1 MKRKLKK
8 RITAFLL
15 CMVLVVCNS
24 VSILADE
31 PVATAV
37 ESAETKE
44 QEKATKEEKA
54 PEATT
59 AAKEKTTEKAPETTT
74 AKKEETT
81 TEKAPEATTAKKE
94 EKTTEKAPETT
105 TAKKEETTT
114 EKAPEATTAKKE
126 ETTTEKAPE
135 TTTEKTDN
143 TEASTAT
150 EKETAP
156 TELIYENDQ
165 VTVKVSAISEG
176 AIPAGAT
183 LKVVPIEKENSQTK
197 TAYQEVE
204 KKIQEKATQEKYDI
218 AGFLAYDITLMDK
231 DGKEVEPNSE
241 VKVTMDYKQAVAPA
255 MTEEIV
261 NNTNVSVLHLE
272 ENAEGQVKEVVD
284 MNQNGQLKTMDT
296 TAQKEIQKTEFVTN
310 SFSVYTVV
318 WNSDWEVFKKS
329 IEIHYI
335 DNAGSEIDGKSGT
348 KKLENNKWYII
359 EKPAIPG
366 YAYAK
371 TVIAEDKSA
380 ALKAEETNISQV
392 KATYSTFEWTIKY
405 KQEDHE
411 EKTWSKSEANI
422 YVIYD
427 KNVVVNPDPGTPQE
441 PEMEILGTPEHHK
454 YIDYH
459 ENGDNYTLTLDVSG
473 KQGELTPVD
482 ILLIVDKSN
491 SMNDSAGGNK
501 TRKDNVNSAINTL
514 KEGLKENAPKD
525 VDINLGVV
533 TFSAAGAGTN
543 KIRENDLAYDEEDD
557 SADAWSQGW
566 ASLDDFS
573 WQLSKCTGGTNWQAG
588 IKEGNTLLSKS
599 ANREKSRKYVIFLTD
614 GEPTYRYLEGSSTV
628 TQGKG
633 EYNSQ
638 DTNNYDYA
646 VKEWNKSTYLKAANG
661 RYVIDAT
668 ANGSGICNNF
678 AAAMGGKRL
687 MGSDEQELKTAVDT
701 IVSQITKPVYKNVSI
716 TDTLS
721 NYVQLAENPE
731 FQVKAQNTETGKEE
745 TLDSTKYTVNIY
757 DGNDS
762 EVYSGNTPNGANNAN
777 WSDARKIKLQLTL
790 GNTEGV
796 LEDKIK
802 YSISFKIKVKEDA
815 ARQAVSE
822 NNNQYPHIGDPDTD
836 APGNQTSSEKP
847 GLYSNDNATTH
858 LTYQENENDPANVE
872 YEKPVVQL
880 KNLGEP
886 VNFFLNLSSQILDTN
901 GNTQGQDPDH
911 FTTSVS
917 GDKSASISD
926 QGIGKAINEDLR
938 VIVPENHNH
947 AAIGQGT
954 YPVIG
959 GNTKDNALDA
969 DAEIRKLKDGTTGNV
984 SGTEKE
990 YYQIVNG
997 EGDGAFPTDAEIFT
1011 YIREN
1016 WGDQGV
1022 NKGQNITVN
1031 GVAINKEYLTTDNFT
1046 IRWYVFKD
1054 QQGDEFWHIDGILVP
1069 KGGILTVTKTFP
1081 NQEIANNVNENFS
1094 IAVTGNFLTG
1104 NNDQKISKKIA
1115 DTGDPVE
1122 NSDGSVT
1129 YSWQFAIFDTRYTV
1143 SESGYMTTGIN
1154 WNYDSTDWS
1163 YTNAEGKTTSEN
1175 TTSQLSQLIET
1186 TISAK
1191 DTEPVTQTFAFYNH
1205 YNASLNLKKVSAAT
1219 GNPEISGAK
1228 FRLSEKSGTGWTESK
1243 EIVVNKNNAAA
1254 ELNNL
1259 QTGKVYKLEEVEAP
1273 DSHVL
1278 LQEEIYFIV
1287 EASGEIELCNE
1298 EGEPLGESD
1307 VPTMWWL
1314 NEKGTE
1320 LTIKNEMLYELP
1332 STGGNGIYW
1341 YTIGGMALM
1350 MGAALILYK
1359 DKRKRMVLLKR

>member
-1 MKRKLKK
+1 MKHWWRVNEIKGGAAMKRKLKK

-105 TAKKEETTT
+105 TAKKEETKT

-143 TEASTAT
+143 TEVSTAT

-197 TAYQEVE
+197 IAYQEVE

-218 AGFLAYDITLMDK
+218 AGFLAYDITLIDK

-318 WNSDWEVFKKS
+318 WNSDWGLYKKS

-335 DNAGSEIDGKSGT
+335 DSNAGSEINGKSGT
-348 KKLENNKWYII
+348 VNLNNSEWYII
-359 EKPAIPG
+359 EKPDISG
-366 YAYAK
+366 YTYAK

-380 ALKAEETNISQV
+380 ALEAEETNISRV
-392 KATYSTFEWTIKY
+392 KATRSYEKWTIKY
-405 KQEDHE
+405 EQEGHE
-411 EKTWSKSEANI
+411 EKTWSKSKANI

-491 SMNDSAGGNK
+491 SMNDSAGEDK
-501 TRKDNVNSAINTL
+501 TRKGNVNSAIKTL
-514 KEGLKENAPKD
+514 KEGLKGNAPEG

-543 KIRENDLAYDEEDD
+543 KIRENDSDYDKDD
-557 SADAWSQGW
+557 NSVDAWSDDW
-566 ASLDDFS
+566 ESLDNFS
-573 WQLSKCTGGTNWQAG
+573 WELSGCTGGTNWQAG
-588 IKEGNTLLSKS
+588 IKEGNTLLSQS
-599 ANREKSRKYVIFLTD
+599 ENREKSRKYVIFLTD

-633 EYNSQ
+633 EYSSQ

-646 VKEWNKSTYLKAANG
+646 VNEWNKSTYLKAANG

-668 ANGSGICNNF
+668 AEGSDICKNF

-687 MGSDEQELKTAVDT
+687 MGSDEKELKIAVDT

-721 NYVQLAENPE
+721 DYVQLAENPE
-731 FQVKAQNTETGKEE
+731 FQVIAQNTETNEE
-745 TLDSTKYTVNIY
+745 KTLNSTDYIIKVYN
-757 DGNDS
+757 GNND
-762 EVYSGNTPNGANNAN
+762 EVYSGNTPNGANNVN
-777 WSDARKIKLQLTL
+777 WSDARKIELQLKL
-790 GNTEGV
+790 ENTKGV

-802 YSISFKIKVKEDA
+802 YSISFKIKVKEGA
-815 ARQAVSE
+815 ARQAVSK

-847 GLYSNDNATTH
+847 GLYSNDNANTH
-858 LTYQENENDPANVE
+858 LTYQENENEPTNVG

-901 GNTQGQDPDH
+901 GNTQGQAPDH

-917 GDKSASISD
+917 GNKSASKSV
-926 QGIGKAINEDLR
+926 QGIGVAINDDLR
-938 VIVPENHNH
+938 VIVPEDHNH
-947 AAIGQGT
+947 AAIGQET

-959 GNTKDNALDA
+959 GDTKENALVA
-969 DAEIRKLKDGTTGNV
+969 DARIRDLQNGTTGNV
-984 SGTEKE
+984 SGTTEE
-990 YYQIVNG
+990 YYKIVNG
-997 EGDGAFPTDAEIFT
+997 KGEGEFPTDEEIFT

-1016 WGDQGV
+1016 WGAQGV
-1022 NKGQNITVN
+1022 NKGKDITVN
-1031 GVAINKEYLTTDNFT
+1031 GVAINKDYLTTDNFT

-1054 QQGDEFWHIDGILVP
+1054 QSDDEYWHIDGILVP

-1081 NQEIANNVNENFS
+1081 NQAIADNVKDTFS
-1094 IAVTGNFLTG
+1094 IEVQGNFLTG

-1129 YSWQFAIFDTRYTV
+1129 YSWQFAIFDMKYTV

-1163 YTNAEGKTTSEN
+1163 YTDAGGKTTN
-1175 TTSQLSQLIET
+1175 GTTTSQLIKT

-1191 DTEPVTQTFAFYNH
+1191 DTTPVTQTFAFHNH

-1228 FRLSEKSGTGWTESK
+1228 FNLSEKSETGWTELK
-1243 EIVVNKNNAAA
+1243 EFVVDENNTAA

-1259 QTGKVYKLEEVEAP
+1259 QTGKVYKLQEVEAP
-1273 DSHVL
+1273 DAHVL
-1278 LQEEIYFIV
+1278 LKEEIYFIV
-1287 EASGEIELCNE
+1287 EASGAIELCNE
-1298 EGEPLGESD
+1298 EGKPLGERD

-1314 NEKGTE
+1314 NGTGTE
-1320 LTIKNEMLYELP
+1320 LTIKNETINCLVNDH
-1332 STGGNGIYW
+1332 GNGNGNGRDSIC
-1341 YTIGGMALM
+1341 G
-1350 MGAALILYK
+1350 
-1359 DKRKRMVLLKR
+1359 R

>member
-218 AGFLAYDITLMDK
+218 AGFLAYDITLIDK

-241 VKVTMDYKQAVAPA
+241 VKVTMDYKQAAIPA
-255 MTEEIV
+255 ETDIAEDEKV
-261 NNTNVSVLHLE
+261 DVTVLHLE
-272 ENAEGQVKEVVD
+272 EDEAGNVKEVVD
-284 MNQNGQLKTMDT
+284 MDKAGKIDSLQTTDSHKIEKVEMKTSSFSYYTISWYIGGRERASVQVHYVDENGDALD
-296 TAQKEIQKTEFVTN
+296 AQINGGEVIEDGKEFVLKDSRYN
-310 SFSVYTVV
+310 V
-318 WNSDWEVFKKS
+318 
-329 IEIHYI
+329 I
-335 DNAGSEIDGKSGT
+335 
-348 KKLENNKWYII
+348 
-359 EKPAIPG
+359 IPG
-366 YAYAK
+366 YTYKKTTVGTTGKEAVQENATSIYKIRCEQVGKKYVVQYIENNLNMQWKALQEGQAIYMIYEKDSSTPGSSSGGESGIGELAHRKYVTKNMDGTYDLTLNVTGATATKENPAKVDVVFVLDLSGSMGDKGSSGSSKIKEATAAAK
-371 TVIAEDKSA
+371 TLVENLEKKETVRSA
-380 ALKAEETNISQV
+380 WKL
-392 KATYSTFEWTIKY
+392 
-405 KQEDHE
+405 
-411 EKTWSKSEANI
+411 
-422 YVIYD
+422 
-427 KNVVVNPDPGTPQE
+427 
-441 PEMEILGTPEHHK
+441 
-454 YIDYH
+454 
-459 ENGDNYTLTLDVSG
+459 
-473 KQGELTPVD
+473 
-482 ILLIVDKSN
+482 
-491 SMNDSAGGNK
+491 
-501 TRKDNVNSAINTL
+501 
-514 KEGLKENAPKD
+514 
-525 VDINLGVV
+525 V
-533 TFSAAGAGTN
+533 TFSRGANVPTSDWINSQAMKSIIDTYNN
-543 KIRENDLAYDEEDD
+543 KD
-557 SADAWSQGW
+557 
-566 ASLDDFS
+566 
-573 WQLSKCTGGTNWQAG
+573 KCNGGTNYEAALRKAG
-588 IKEGNTLLSKS
+588 EILKTG
-599 ANREKSRKYVIFLTD
+599 REDSTKIVVFLTD
-614 GEPTYRYLEGSSTV
+614 GEPTYYVNDHGENKKGGGSYTTQKDYDGALEGAATISCDQFYAIGMKLPDNIGNDKDDGVNRSGLQLLKDIADKIQDKTYTYCENVVGANLSEVFANIAGQIVNYTASNVTITDKLSEEVDPIFPSTGSEGKPELIVQIVDANNNDV
-628 TQGKG
+628 TETEKIESGISASYDSIRK
-633 EYNSQ
+633 EIRLDFN
-638 DTNNYDYA
+638 DNYDL
-646 VKEWNKSTYLKAANG
+646 KSDYTYS
-661 RYVIDAT
+661 V
-668 ANGSGICNNF
+668 
-678 AAAMGGKRL
+678 
-687 MGSDEQELKTAVDT
+687 
-701 IVSQITKPVYKNVSI
+701 
-716 TDTLS
+716 
-721 NYVQLAENPE
+721 
-731 FQVKAQNTETGKEE
+731 
-745 TLDSTKYTVNIY
+745 TV
-757 DGNDS
+757 
-762 EVYSGNTPNGANNAN
+762 
-777 WSDARKIKLQLTL
+777 KIKPNDQAK
-790 GNTEGV
+790 E
-796 LEDKIK
+796 K
-802 YSISFKIKVKEDA
+802 YI
-815 ARQAVSE
+815 
-822 NNNQYPHIGDPDTD
+822 NNDYQYPHTGEADTGSTS
-836 APGNQTSSEKP
+836 ANQPGIFS
-847 GLYSNDNATTH
+847 
-858 LTYQENENDPANVE
+858 NVE
-872 YEKPVVQL
+872 NSAKVTWTTNGENKEGAYNRPVVQIPEE
-880 KNLGEP
+880 NLPVKKKMEP

-901 GNTQGQDPDH
+901 GNTQGQAPDH

-917 GDKSASISD
+917 GNKSASKSV
-926 QGIGKAINEDLR
+926 QGIGVPINDDLR
-938 VIVPENHNH
+938 VIVPEDHNH
-947 AAIGQGT
+947 AAIGQET

-959 GNTKDNALDA
+959 GDTKENALDA
-969 DAEIRKLKDGTTGNV
+969 DARIRDLQNGTTGNV
-984 SGTEKE
+984 SGTTEE
-990 YYQIVNG
+990 YYKIVND
-997 EGDGAFPTDAEIFT
+997 EGKGAFPTDEEIFT
-1011 YIREN
+1011 YIRNN
-1016 WGDQGV
+1016 WGAQGV
-1022 NKGQNITVN
+1022 NKGKDITVN
-1031 GVAINKEYLTTDNFT
+1031 GVAINKKYLTTDNFT

-1054 QQGDEFWHIDGILVP
+1054 QSGDEYWHIDGILVP

-1081 NQEIANNVNENFS
+1081 NQAIADNVKDTFS
-1094 IAVTGNFLTG
+1094 IEVQGNFLTG

-1129 YSWQFAIFDTRYTV
+1129 YSWQFAIFDTKYTV

-1163 YTNAEGKTTSEN
+1163 YTDAGGETTN
-1175 TTSQLSQLIET
+1175 GTTTSQLIKT

-1191 DTEPVTQTFAFYNH
+1191 DTTPVTQTFAFHNH

-1228 FRLSEKSGTGWTESK
+1228 FNLSEKSETGWTEPI
-1243 EIVVNKNNAAA
+1243 EIVVNENNTAA

-1259 QTGKVYKLEEVEAP
+1259 QTGKVYKLQEVEAP
-1273 DSHVL
+1273 DAHVL

-1287 EASGEIELCNE
+1287 EESGAIKLCDKDGNLLSNE
-1298 EGEPLGESD
+1298 KM
-1307 VPTMWWL
+1307 PTMWEL
-1314 NEKGTE
+1314 NETGTE

>member
-135 TTTEKTDN
+135 ATTEKTDN

-218 AGFLAYDITLMDK
+218 AGFLAYDITLIDK

-310 SFSVYTVV
+310 SFSVYTVI
-318 WNSDWEVFKKS
+318 WNYNQRSYK
-329 IEIHYI
+329 INIHYI
-335 DNAGSEIDGKSGT
+335 DSNEESEINGKSGT
-348 KKLENNKWYII
+348 VNLQNKKWHII
-359 EKPAIPG
+359 EEPVIPG
-366 YAYAK
+366 YTYAK
-371 TVIAEDKSA
+371 TVIAKDKSA
-380 ALKAEETNISQV
+380 ALKAEKTNISQV
-392 KATYSTFEWTIKY
+392 KATYKEKKQWTIKY
-405 KQEDHE
+405 KNGDNGAEKKWKEDE
-411 EKTWSKSEANI
+411 TNI
-422 YVIYD
+422 YVIYN

-459 ENGDNYTLTLDVSG
+459 ENDDNYTLALDVSG

-482 ILLIVDKSN
+482 ILLIVDKSK
-491 SMNDSAGGNK
+491 SMTDPADEGK

-514 KEGLKENAPKD
+514 KEGLKENAPEG

-533 TFSAAGAGTN
+533 TFSAAGAGTSE
-543 KIRENDLAYDEEDD
+543 IRDKDSDYDISDNSE
-557 SADAWSQGW
+557 DAWSHGW
-566 ASLDDFS
+566 KSLNNFS
-573 WQLSKCTGGTNWQAG
+573 WELSGCTGGTNWQAG
-588 IKEGNTLLSKS
+588 IRKGNTLLSQS
-599 ANREKSRKYVIFLTD
+599 ENREKSRKYVIFLTD
-614 GEPTYRYLEGSSTV
+614 GEPTYRYLEESSTV
-628 TQGKG
+628 TQGRG
-633 EYNSQ
+633 TYSSTS
-638 DTNNYDYA
+638 TNNYNYA

-668 ANGSGICNNF
+668 AKGSNICKNF

-687 MGSDEQELKTAVDT
+687 MGSDKEELKTAVDT

-721 NYVQLAENPE
+721 DYVQLEENPE
-731 FQVKAQNTETGKEE
+731 FRVIAQDTETNEE
-745 TLDSTKYTVNIY
+745 KTLNSTDYIIKVYN
-757 DGNDS
+757 GNND
-762 EVYSGNTPNGANNAN
+762 EVYSGNTPNGANNVN
-777 WSDARKIKLQLTL
+777 WSDARKIELQLIL
-790 GNTEGV
+790 ENTKGV

-802 YSISFKIKVKEDA
+802 YSISFKIKVKEGA
-815 ARQAVSE
+815 ARQAVSK

-847 GLYSNDNATTH
+847 GLYSNDNANTH
-858 LTYQENENDPANVE
+858 LTYQENENEPTNVG

-901 GNTQGQDPDH
+901 GNTQGQAPDH

-917 GDKSASISD
+917 GNKSASKSV
-926 QGIGKAINEDLR
+926 QGIGVAINDDLR
-938 VIVPENHNH
+938 VIVPEDHNH
-947 AAIGQGT
+947 AAIGQET

-959 GNTKDNALDA
+959 GDTKENALVA
-969 DAEIRKLKDGTTGNV
+969 DARIRDLQNGTTGNV
-984 SGTEKE
+984 SGTTEE
-990 YYQIVNG
+990 YYKIVNG
-997 EGDGAFPTDAEIFT
+997 KGEGEFPTDEEIFT

-1016 WGDQGV
+1016 WEAQGV
-1022 NKGQNITVN
+1022 NKGKDITVN
-1031 GVAINKEYLTTDNFT
+1031 GVAINKDYLTTDNFT

-1054 QQGDEFWHIDGILVP
+1054 QSDDEYWHIDGILVP

-1081 NQEIANNVNENFS
+1081 NQVIADNVKENFS

-1104 NNDQKISKKIA
+1104 DESATISKNLAQAEKSL
-1115 DTGDPVE
+1115 TNE
-1122 NSDGSVT
+1122 DGSVT
-1129 YSWQFAIFDTRYTV
+1129 YSWQFAIFDMKYTV

-1163 YTNAEGKTTSEN
+1163 YTDARGETTN
-1175 TTSQLSQLIET
+1175 GTTRSRLINT

-1191 DTEPVTQTFAFYNH
+1191 DTTPVTQTFAFHNH

-1228 FRLSEKSGTGWTESK
+1228 FNLSEKSENGWTQPI
-1243 EIVVNKNNAAA
+1243 EIVVNKNNTAAK
-1254 ELNNL
+1254 LNNL
-1259 QTGKVYKLEEVEAP
+1259 QTGKVYKLQEVEAP
-1273 DSHVL
+1273 DAHVL

-1287 EASGEIELCNE
+1287 EASGAIKLCDKDGKLLSNE
-1298 EGEPLGESD
+1298 KM
-1307 VPTMWWL
+1307 PTMWEL
-1314 NEKGTE
+1314 NETGTE

>member
-31 PVATAV
+31 PATTAV
-37 ESAETKE
+37 ENANTTG
-44 QEKATKEEKA
+44 QEKTKKEEK
-54 PEATT
+54 TT
-59 AAKEKTTEKAPETTT
+59 AKKEETTTEKAPETTT

-81 TEKAPEATTAKKE
+81 KKAPEATTAKKE
-94 EKTTEKAPETT
+94 ETTEKAPETTTAKKEETTTEKAPETT

-310 SFSVYTVV
+310 SFSVYTVI
-318 WNSDWEVFKKS
+318 WNYNWRSYK
-329 IEIHYI
+329 INIHYI
-335 DNAGSEIDGKSGT
+335 DSNEESEINGKSGT
-348 KKLENNKWYII
+348 VNLKNSEWHII
-359 EKPAIPG
+359 EEPVIPG
-366 YAYAK
+366 YTYAK

-380 ALKAEETNISQV
+380 ALKAEKTNISQV
-392 KATYSTFEWTIKY
+392 KATYENKQWTIKY
-405 KQEDHE
+405 KNGDNGTEKKWEEDE
-411 EKTWSKSEANI
+411 TNI

-459 ENGDNYTLTLDVSG
+459 ENDDNYTLALDVSG

-482 ILLIVDKSN
+482 ILLIVDKSK
-491 SMNDSAGGNK
+491 SMTDPADEGK
-501 TRKDNVNSAINTL
+501 TREDNVNSAINTL
-514 KEGLKENAPKD
+514 KEGLKENAPEG

-533 TFSAAGAGTN
+533 TFSAAGAGTS
-543 KIRENDLAYDEEDD
+543 KIRDKDSDYDISDNSE
-557 SADAWSQGW
+557 DAWSHGW
-566 ASLDDFS
+566 ESLNNFS
-573 WQLSKCTGGTNWQAG
+573 WQLSGCTGGTNWQAG
-588 IKEGNTLLSKS
+588 IRKGNTLLSQS
-599 ANREKSRKYVIFLTD
+599 ENREKSRKYVIFLTD

-628 TQGKG
+628 TQGRG
-633 EYNSQ
+633 TYSSTS
-638 DTNNYDYA
+638 TNNYDYA

-668 ANGSGICNNF
+668 AKGSDICKNF

-687 MGSDEQELKTAVDT
+687 MGSDKNELKTAVDT

-721 NYVQLAENPE
+721 DYVQLEENPE
-731 FQVKAQNTETGKEE
+731 FRVIAQDTETNEE
-745 TLDSTKYTVNIY
+745 KTLNSTDYIIKVYN
-757 DGNDS
+757 GNND
-762 EVYSGNTPNGANNAN
+762 EVYSGNTPNGANNVN
-777 WSDARKIKLQLTL
+777 WSDARKIELQLKL
-790 GNTEGV
+790 ENTKGV

-802 YSISFKIKVKEDA
+802 YSISFKIKVKEGA
-815 ARQAVSE
+815 ARQAVSK

-847 GLYSNDNATTH
+847 GLYSNDNANTH
-858 LTYQENENDPANVE
+858 LTYQENENEPTNVG
-872 YEKPVVQL
+872 YEKPVVQ
-880 KNLGEP
+880 
-886 VNFFLNLSSQILDTN
+886 
-901 GNTQGQDPDH
+901 
-911 FTTSVS
+911 
-917 GDKSASISD
+917 
-926 QGIGKAINEDLR
+926 
-938 VIVPENHNH
+938 
-947 AAIGQGT
+947 
-954 YPVIG
+954 
-959 GNTKDNALDA
+959 
-969 DAEIRKLKDGTTGNV
+969 
-984 SGTEKE
+984 
-990 YYQIVNG
+990 
-997 EGDGAFPTDAEIFT
+997 
-1011 YIREN
+1011 
-1016 WGDQGV
+1016 
-1022 NKGQNITVN
+1022 
-1031 GVAINKEYLTTDNFT
+1031 
-1046 IRWYVFKD
+1046 
-1054 QQGDEFWHIDGILVP
+1054 LVP

-1081 NQEIANNVNENFS
+1081 NQVIADNVKENFS

-1104 NNDQKISKKIA
+1104 DESATISKNLAQAEKSL
-1115 DTGDPVE
+1115 TNE
-1122 NSDGSVT
+1122 DGSVT
-1129 YSWQFAIFDTRYTV
+1129 YSWQFAIFDMKYTV

-1163 YTNAEGKTTSEN
+1163 YTDARGETTN
-1175 TTSQLSQLIET
+1175 GTTRSRLINT

-1191 DTEPVTQTFAFYNH
+1191 DTTPVTQTFAFHNH

-1228 FRLSEKSGTGWTESK
+1228 FNLSEKSENGWTQPI
-1243 EIVVNKNNAAA
+1243 EIVVNKNNTAAK
-1254 ELNNL
+1254 LNNL
-1259 QTGKVYKLEEVEAP
+1259 QTGKVYKLQEVEAP
-1273 DSHVL
+1273 DAHVL

-1287 EASGEIELCNE
+1287 EASGAIKLCDKDGKLLSNE
-1298 EGEPLGESD
+1298 KM
-1307 VPTMWWL
+1307 PTMWEL
-1314 NEKGTE
+1314 NETGTE

>member
-318 WNSDWEVFKKS
+318 WNSDWKFYQKS
-329 IEIHYI
+329 IKIHYI
-335 DNAGSEIDGKSGT
+335 DSNAGSGINGKSGT
-348 KKLENNKWYII
+348 VNLKNDNWYTI
-359 EKPAIPG
+359 EKPVIPG
-366 YAYAK
+366 YTYAK
-371 TVIAEDKSA
+371 TVIAENKSA
-380 ALKAEETNISQV
+380 ALKAEKTNISQV
-392 KATYSTFEWTIKY
+392 KATYESRQWTIKY
-405 KQEDHE
+405 KNGDNGTEKRWEEDE
-411 EKTWSKSEANI
+411 TNI

-557 SADAWSQGW
+557 SADAWSHGW
-566 ASLDDFS
+566 ESLNNFS
-573 WQLSKCTGGTNWQAG
+573 WELSGCTGGTNWQAG
-588 IKEGNTLLSKS
+588 IKEGNTLLSQSK
-599 ANREKSRKYVIFLTD
+599 NREKSRKYVIFLTD

-687 MGSDEQELKTAVDT
+687 MGSDEKELKNAVDT

-721 NYVQLAENPE
+721 DYVQLAENPE
-731 FQVKAQNTETGKEE
+731 FQVKAQNTETGE
-745 TLDSTKYTVNIY
+745 TLDSIEYTVEIY
-757 DGNDS
+757 GGDDS
-762 EVYSGNTPNGANNAN
+762 VVYSGNTPNGANNAN

-815 ARQAVSE
+815 ARQAVSK
-822 NNNQYPHIGDPDTD
+822 NNNQYPHIGDSDTD

-847 GLYSNDNATTH
+847 GLYSNDNASTH
-858 LTYQENENDPANVE
+858 LTYQENENKPANVE

-917 GDKSASISD
+917 GNKSASISD
-926 QGIGKAINEDLR
+926 QGIGVPINEDLR

-959 GNTKDNALDA
+959 GDTKESALYA
-969 DAEIRKLKDGTTGNV
+969 DGRIRALQNGTTGNV

-990 YYQIVNG
+990 YYKIVNG

-1016 WGDQGV
+1016 WEDQGV

-1031 GVAINKEYLTTDNFT
+1031 GVAINKDYLTTDNFT

-1054 QQGDEFWHIDGILVP
+1054 QPRDEYWHIDGILVP

-1094 IAVTGNFLTG
+1094 IAVTGNFLTKDG
-1104 NNDQKISKKIA
+1104 SATISKNLEQAEKSL
-1115 DTGDPVE
+1115 TNE
-1122 NSDGSVT
+1122 DGSVT

-1143 SESGYMTTGIN
+1143 SESGYETTGIN

-1163 YTNAEGKTTSEN
+1163 YTNAGGQITEGT
-1175 TTSQLSQLIET
+1175 TTSQLIYTE
-1186 TISAK
+1186 ISEE
-1191 DTEPVTQTFAFYNH
+1191 DTEPVTQTFAFHNH

-1219 GNPEISGAK
+1219 GNPEIFGAK
-1228 FRLSEKSGTGWTESK
+1228 FNLSEKIENGWTQPI
-1243 EIVVNKNNAAA
+1243 EIVVNENNTVA

-1259 QTGKVYKLEEVEAP
+1259 QTGKVYKLQEVEAP

-1287 EASGEIELCNE
+1287 EASGAIKLCDE
-1298 EGEPLGESD
+1298 EGNPLDESD

-1314 NEKGTE
+1314 DGTRTE